1 MGSYAGLARA
11 VEQLPVQELTVHD
24 VVWWRPV
31 WPILT
36 LVAANTERVRLGPDV
51 THPYLRHPVET
62 AASIAAIDE
71 LSGGRAILGLGAGSL
86 LESVGIEGR
95 RPRVAVRECAE
106 LVQRFLA
113 GKRTPYE
120 GEIFHASAEATFFW
134 SPLRRGVPVF
144 IGALGPRMVESAATW
159 AEELRPSAI
168 WAPEFFVDLKSRAE
182 EAAQSA
188 GRTGISVGCNVWLS
202 LDQDRMAARALG
214 RSALAPFLAI
224 PQFAPLRDFYEI
236 DAAEVAEVGRSV
248 ATGDVEGAARRISDE
263 TLDTFVAAG
272 NAADIAAG
280 VQRLVDAGASSIT
293 FSGRLGPDPAVA
305 LRLLGEQVLS
315 TVI

>member
-1 MGSYAGLARA
+1 L
-11 VEQLPVQELTVHD
+11 
-24 VVWWRPV
+24 
-31 WPILT
+31 
-36 LVAANTERVRLGPDV
+36 RL
-51 THPYLRHPVET
+51 
-62 AASIAAIDE
+62 SIAAIDE

-120 GEIFHASAEATFFW
+120 GEVFHASAEATFFW

-144 IGALGPRMVESAATW
+144 IGALGPRMIESVATW

-236 DAAEVAEVGRSV
+236 DATEVAEVGRRV

-272 NAADIAAG
+272 NAG
-280 VQRLVDAGASSIT
+280 
-293 FSGRLGPDPAVA
+293 
-305 LRLLGEQVLS
+305 
-315 TVI
+315 